1 MSQPSPSGHFDET
14 QWTDD
19 QLKRYGPIV
28 GGEALRTFLGFRT
41 YAAFQKA
48 RRLGE
53 LEVAVFGLRG
63 RQGVF
68 AMTVEACAWLIAQR
82 QAGVA
87 FTDGTRDERD
97 EKVKSGRS
105 CANVLRPSSKHG
117 VTGLVAEKTHAQELG
132 LGANEGVPP

>member
-1 MSQPSPSGHFDET
+1 MSQSSPSGPFDEA

-53 LEVAVFGLRG
+53 FEVAVFGLRG

-82 QAGVA
+82 QAGMA
-87 FTDGTRDERD
+87 STDCTRD
-97 EKVKSGRS
+97 EKVESGRS
-105 CANVLRPSSKHG
+105 CANVLRSGSKHC
-117 VTGLVAEKTHAQELG
+117 VTGLAADKTHAQELG
-132 LGANEGVPP
+132 LGASEGVPP